1 MTGFFQ
7 SLVCKCPCR
16 RGCTKKCQDQAK
28 RLFFFVFLFIY
39 FSYDF
44 LLAIFFVVTSAFLS
58 TGPNATIASSLGE
71 RNPGCGLS
79 QSCISKLQRLR
90 SPNQRGMLCTVQS
103 YCTALWPDLCSTV
116 KKLNIYYF
124 AIFQYIVL
132 WRHLKSPTCSI
143 LSHDQIEHIDSC
155 TKNMTRVNC
164 KFLLMKS
171 PKKYFIFYLHFT

>member
-1 MTGFFQ
+1 MLHKFCFISRSQLYLYFSGKQDQKIEMTRAMTNEKKKDNKKGFLPYMTGFFQ

-28 RLFFFVFLFIY
+28 RLFFLFFLFIY

-103 YCTALWPDLCSTV
+103 YCTALWPDLCSIV

-124 AIFQYIVL
+124 EIFQYIL
-132 WRHLKSPTCSI
+132 Y
-143 LSHDQIEHIDSC
+143 
-155 TKNMTRVNC
+155 
-164 KFLLMKS
+164 FL
-171 PKKYFIFYLHFT
+171 I